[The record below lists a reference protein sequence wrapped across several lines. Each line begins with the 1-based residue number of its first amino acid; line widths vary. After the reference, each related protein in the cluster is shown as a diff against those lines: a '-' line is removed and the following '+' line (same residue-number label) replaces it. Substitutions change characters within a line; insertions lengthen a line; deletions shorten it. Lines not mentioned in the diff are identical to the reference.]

1 MLRRLAEKMTGKGT
15 KDNTEEELRDVVAKL
30 KMALEDATA
39 ACILEGFQR
48 QDHVMM
54 VDSVL
59 KDLGKNY
66 SNNPL
71 ICFIQIRHNPNFVP
85 GRAEAKIAARSRQPT
100 LTSDHFIQQYF
111 LSFAEDP
118 IMNRVK
124 REREEEK
131 ESGETENGDHSKR

>member
-1 MLRRLAEKMTGKGT
+1 METS
-15 KDNTEEELRDVVAKL
+15 NTPFLSKL
-30 KMALEDATA
+30 DT
-39 ACILEGFQR
+39 ILTF
-48 QDHVMM
+48 
-54 VDSVL
+54 
-59 KDLGKNY
+59 
-66 SNNPL
+66 
-71 ICFIQIRHNPNFVP
+71 FFP

-124 REREEEK
+124 REKEEEK